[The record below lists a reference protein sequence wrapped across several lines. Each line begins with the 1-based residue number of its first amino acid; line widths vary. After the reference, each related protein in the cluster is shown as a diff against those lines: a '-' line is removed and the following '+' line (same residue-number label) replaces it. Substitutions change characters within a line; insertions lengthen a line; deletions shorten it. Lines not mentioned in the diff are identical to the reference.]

1 MAEAWLQRTD
11 SDSKDAIWKLD
22 KTEFFI
28 GRSAPSDL
36 IIDSERISR
45 QHGQIKVTATGVH
58 YLQDLNSQNGTFVNG
73 RLLDQIPHQLNDGD
87 EIVFGGVAAFRF
99 FDPNETRKGP
109 RIGRLQGVW
118 IDEAVQTV
126 WVDARLVD
134 PPLSPAQFTL
144 LETLYQR
151 ADQIVSRDEI
161 ITAVWPDVDPSGVSK
176 EAIDGLIK
184 RLRQRLRQTQPKK
197 EYIQV
202 IRGHGLRLNRP

>member
-11 SDSKDAIWKLD
+11 SDGKDAIWRLD
-22 KTEFFI
+22 KAEFFV
-28 GRSAPSDL
+28 GRSAPADL

-45 QHGQIKVTATGVH
+45 EHGQIQVTAMGVH
-58 YLQDLNSQNGTFVNG
+58 YLRDLGSQNGTFVNG
-73 RLLDQIPHQLNDGD
+73 RLLDQTPHQLNDGD

-118 IDEAVQTV
+118 IDDAVQAV

-144 LETLYQR
+144 LECLYQR
-151 ADQIVSRDEI
+151 ADQIVTREEI